1 MPTAAAM
8 KCLLLALGLALV
20 CGTQAIFVP
29 QNIKDLDLQKMW
41 GQGLFVPQNVED
53 LDVQKV
59 WGQGK
64 AGAGG
69 GLQGGQEGP
78 FVLCVVYRPVFQGL
92 SS

>member
-1 MPTAAAM
+1 M

-20 CGTQAIFVP
+20 CGAQAIFVP
-29 QNIKDLDLQKMW
+29 QNSKDLDIQKMW
-41 GQGLFVPQNVED
+41 EQGFFVPQNVEN

-59 WGQGK
+59 RGRGM

-69 GLQGGQEGP
+69 GLQGGREGP
-78 FVLCVVYRPVFQGL
+78 FVLWVVYRLVFQGP